1 MKLGPISFNMFRRK
15 RIATV
20 PFPEPPNPFS
30 REQTAILDQIM
41 DDALVINLIA
51 VDANNEKQ
59 MEWCLA
65 ITGSIVTAVIIAVFL
80 HPAFLPGFTRVFL
93 CVLLLSAGF
102 GLWAKFLM
110 AGDKP
115 EIVSLRSP
123 QLEELL
129 QKIRPKISNFASLS
143 ALMEERKRVGN
154 ETIKQM
160 GYIQFKW
167 FQMLGKVYTVQQRNS
182 DVLSWLCFPGARER
196 DSVRFRK
203 TVLFKAFL
211 INVQLSLAILS
222 IVAITLGI
230 ICRIRV

>member
-1 MKLGPISFNMFRRK
+1 
-15 RIATV
+15 
-20 PFPEPPNPFS
+20 
-30 REQTAILDQIM
+30 
-41 DDALVINLIA
+41 
-51 VDANNEKQ
+51 

-93 CVLLLSAGF
+93 CVLLSSAGF

-123 QLEELL
+123 QIEELL
-129 QKIRPKISNFASLS
+129 QKIRPKISNFTSLS

-167 FQMLGKVYTVQQRNS
+167 FQMLGKVYKT
-182 DVLSWLCFPGARER
+182 LTCCPGY
-196 DSVRFRK
+196 
-203 TVLFKAFL
+203 AFL
-211 INVQLSLAILS
+211 GQENATPSDFEKLFYSKPS
-222 IVAITLGI
+222 
-230 ICRIRV
+230 